1 MGSMMKKKQD
11 EAPELINFI
20 FSWSISDILN
30 ENLYKDK
37 VSRIPE
43 TFSSADHYLTSFTI
57 PLIEETHADLHSS
70 LKALHSAPAREIFSL
85 KKKKAHDH
93 PDQSERLVYTL
104 NLKTLEN
111 GENNKV
117 KYEPQYGD
125 LIALTDVRPKCIT
138 HLNRPK
144 TPYTVALVQSVSGEA
159 LVKIRIKSSK
169 PISFEYGD
177 RLFVVCLTNLN
188 TNIRIWNALTTSG
201 EGGNNKIIS
210 SVLRVDPDVEE
221 NCSVCSSMK
230 AERSNMSKLKE
241 VIDSFGLDDSQK
253 AAVSN
258 CAALTQC
265 RHETSVKL
273 IWGPPGT
280 GKTKTIASLASTL
293 LRLKCRTVICAP
305 TNVAVLGVAKRLR
318 SCLNG
323 MPSHELRDVVLFG
336 NGERMKIE
344 EHEELHDVFL
354 DYRIAEL
361 ARVFAPPTGWKGSV
375 AEMISFLEDPQGL
388 YLRYLEQRRGLD
400 DEDKPWTLE
409 EFFAAKFGA
418 MKVQLDHC
426 IKGLCT
432 HMPTSCLPLVALNK
446 MLGASSMLETID
458 IHLQHNKVSIQNEE
472 TERADETDA
481 FCRLKLECLERIKSL
496 SETISVPEFIDYPT
510 IKNFCLQNACL
521 IFCTVSSSAKLHL
534 VEKMAP
540 FDLVIIDEAAQV
552 KECESS
558 IPLQLPGI
566 RHAVLVGD
574 EKQLPAMVK
583 SKICEKA
590 GFGRSLFERLV
601 MLGHSRHLLNVQY
614 RMHPSISLFP
624 NKEFYSNRIK
634 DGSNVTAASYN
645 RSFFKEEAIGP
656 YYFINVTSGEEE
668 FDKRRSL
675 MNKAEVSMVSEIV
688 SELHKECMKSKQK
701 VRIGCISPYKAQVT
715 AIQEA
720 VGKCYSSDDAFS
732 VSVRSVDGFQGGEE
746 DVIIISTVRSNWK
759 GSVGFL
765 DSLQRANVALTR
777 ARYCLMIVGNGT
789 TLSKSESVWA
799 KLVMDATNRGCYY
812 NGSLD
817 SEPNKGLMILQDS
830 ESSYSST
837 DLASKLAAMMLRN

>member
-1 MGSMMKKKQD
+1 MGSMMKKKED
-11 EAPELINFI
+11 KAPELINFI

-30 ENLYKDK
+30 KHVYKDK
-37 VSRIPE
+37 VSRIPD
-43 TFSSADHYLTSFTI
+43 TFSSADHYSTSFII
-57 PLIEETHADLHSS
+57 PLIEETHADLHSN
-70 LKALHSAPAREIFSL
+70 LKALRSAPTREIFSV
-85 KKKKAHDH
+85 KKKKARNHSY
-93 PDQSERLVYTL
+93 QSEKLSYTL
-104 NLKTLEN
+104 NLKGKAEK
-111 GENNKV
+111 NKV
-117 KYEPQYGD
+117 QYEPQYGD
-125 LIALTDVRPKCIT
+125 LIALTDVRPRCISD
-138 HLNRPK
+138 LNRPR

-159 LVKIRIKSSK
+159 SVIRIKSSK
-169 PISFEYGD
+169 PISFKDGHLGD

-188 TNIRIWNALTTSG
+188 TNIRIWNALTSG
-201 EGGNNKIIS
+201 EGGNKNVIS
-210 SVLRVDPDVEE
+210 SVLRVDPNVEE

-230 AERSNMSKLKE
+230 AKSSNVSKLKE
-241 VIDSFGLDDSQK
+241 VINSFGLDDSQK

-318 SCLNG
+318 SCLSG
-323 MPSHELRDVVLFG
+323 MRIHELRDVVLFG

-361 ARVFAPPTGWKGSV
+361 ARVFAPLTGWKSSV
-375 AEMISFLEDPQGL
+375 AEMIYFLEDPQGL

-400 DEDKPWTLE
+400 DEDEPWTLE
-409 EFFAAKFGA
+409 EFFASKYVA
-418 MKVQLDHC
+418 MKVQLDLC

-432 HMPTSCLPLVALNK
+432 HMPTSNLPLVALNK
-446 MLGASSMLETID
+446 MLGASRMLETID
-458 IHLQHNKVSIQNEE
+458 IHLQHNKVFIQNE
-472 TERADETDA
+472 ETDA
-481 FCRLKLECLERIKSL
+481 FCRLKLECLEIIKSL
-496 SETISVPEFIDYPT
+496 SKTISVPKFRGYQK
-510 IKNFCLQNACL
+510 IKDFCLQNACL

-534 VEKMAP
+534 IKKMTP
-540 FDLVIIDEAAQV
+540 FELVIIDEAAQV

-574 EKQLPAMVK
+574 EKQLPAMVQ

-634 DGSNVTAASYN
+634 DGPNVTATSYN
-645 RSFFKEEAIGP
+645 RSFFKEKVIGP
-656 YYFINVTSGEEE
+656 YCFINVTGGKEE
-668 FDKRRSL
+668 FDKRHSL
-675 MNKAEVSMVSEIV
+675 MNKAEVSMVSQIV
-688 SELHKECMKSKQK
+688 SKLHKECMKKKQRI
-701 VRIGCISPYKAQVT
+701 RIGCISPYKAQVN

-720 VGKCYSSDDAFS
+720 VGKCYDSSDDAFF

-765 DSLQRANVALTR
+765 DSRQRTNVALTR
-777 ARYCLMIVGNGT
+777 ARYCLMIVGNGS
-789 TLSKSESVWA
+789 TLRKSGGVWA
-799 KLVMDATNRGCYY
+799 KLVMDATDRGCYY

-817 SEPNKGLMILQDS
+817 SEPNKELMILEDS
-830 ESSYSST
+830 ESSCSST